1 MEELYLI
8 FAARYTCAPVSH
20 ERATGERS
28 ALHTYTGNHKYPD
41 IQMGGAYFVEA
52 GAFAVYL
59 LALLWKRLSLS
70 TVAVAGHIPSSSDIT
85 Y

>member
-41 IQMGGAYFVEA
+41 IQMGGAYEA